1 MTPMSAQIRNFPDKI
16 LNTYKRTRY
25 WSTILFCQ
33 VNGFIFISY
42 EKPSWGVDSP
52 RELLNSCWEILNRAG
67 GQRPRLHLHCVHKA
81 GEGGVDIKPEI
92 KEGSP
97 SPEPGHLLCNRSAR
111 WSLSC
116 VWIVWAQHCDPPLA
130 FSVND
135 HFPEKPETKIDL
147 FTDLEIFVTWAPE
160 PSDCPR
166 RPSRCQPGGLNEM
179 SWKWADC

>member
-1 MTPMSAQIRNFPDKI
+1 MKASWF
-16 LNTYKRTRY
+16 
-25 WSTILFCQ
+25 WFCE
-33 VNGFIFISY
+33 VKGVLSISY
-42 EKPSWGVDSP
+42 EKSSWGVNAP

-160 PSDCPR
+160 PSGCPR
-166 RPSRCQPGGLNEM
+166 RPSRCQPGDLDRM
-179 SWKWADC
+179 SGKWADC